1 MQIIDCKGLK
11 CPEPVINTKKYF
23 DSITEGEAQIVIDN
37 QTALEN
43 VSKLCKSLGI
53 DFKTEEKDGL
63 FYVYAKK
70 QECITCKSMTFD
82 DNSVIFISK
91 SVLGSGD
98 DKLGELLM
106 KSYMFALS
114 ESDKTPKTLIFAN
127 GGVKLTTEGS
137 NVIESLKSLEAKGTE
152 ILSCGTCLDFFNLKD
167 KLLVGEISNM
177 YTIIEKMN
185 SSSNT
190 IVL

>member
-1 MQIIDCKGLK
+1 MHIIDCKGLK

-23 DSITEGEAQIVIDN
+23 DSITEGEAEIVVDN
-37 QTALEN
+37 QTASEN

-53 DFKTEEKDGL
+53 DFKMEEKDSL
-63 FYVYAKK
+63 FYIYAKK
-70 QECITCKSMTFD
+70 QECSTCKPMTFD
-82 DNSVIFISK
+82 NNLVILVSK
-91 SVLGSGD
+91 LVLGSGD
-98 DKLGELLM
+98 DKLGEILM

-114 ESDKTPKTLIFAN
+114 ESDKIPKTLIFVN

-152 ILSCGTCLDFFNLKD
+152 ILSCGTCLDFYNLKD

-185 SSSNT
+185 NGSNT

>member
-1 MQIIDCKGLK
+1 VHIIDCKGLK
-11 CPEPVINTKKYF
+11 CPNPVINTKKYL
-23 DSITEGEAQIVIDN
+23 DSINEGEAEIIVDN
-37 QTALEN
+37 QVACDN

-53 DFKTEEKDGL
+53 EFKTEKKDGL

-70 QECITCKSMTFD
+70 YKCITCESMSFE
-82 DNSVIFISK
+82 DNLVILVGK

-98 DKLGELLM
+98 DKLGEILM

-114 ESDKTPKTLIFAN
+114 EADKIPKTLIFIN
-127 GGVKLTTEGS
+127 SGVKLTAEGS
-137 NVIESLKSLEAKGTE
+137 SVIESIKSLEEKGTE
-152 ILSCGTCLDFFNLKD
+152 ILSCGTCLDFYNLKD

-185 SSSNT
+185 NGSST